1 VDERVI
7 ARRYRIVRQIGAGGM
22 GSVHEA
28 VDQTTEQRVALKL
41 IEAEISKDPTMM
53 RRFEREARAA
63 GTLDTPHIVKLL
75 DAGVDQDGGVP
86 FLVMEFLQGEDVHA
100 LVSRLG
106 PLPPELALRIAAQGC
121 LGLSKAH
128 EARIVH
134 RDIKPANFF
143 LAHVSPRAPQSSA
156 GPGDERILKLLD
168 FGIAKIT
175 RDPNESHAE
184 TAGLTRTG
192 SLLGSPLYMSP
203 EQARGSKEVDQ
214 RADVWSMGV
223 VLYQMLTGHTPHED
237 TTALGELIIS
247 ICTEEPPPVQ
257 QLSPWVPPDIAA
269 IAHHAMRF
277 DPNARYQSGAE
288 MLEAIRAHLPN
299 GFAIVEGALRGLAEG
314 DRGRVQPRL
323 VTAPDTPMRRSG
335 AVTAR
340 TGPDADEK
348 TSGTSLEGL
357 GGTLGDASS
366 PAPRT
371 SPART
376 WGVPIAVGVAV
387 AVALVGGAALR
398 FGRGSA
404 DAKPATPSDSASA
417 LPQPVVTPAEPKART
432 VKLVVLPSEATVE
445 VDGTP
450 ATVIDGAVEVVG
462 ALGSVHK
469 VRVKSGAA
477 EVLREVAISEQGA
490 LPPKIEAAAAP
501 TAEPPKP
508 PVPTTA
514 PKPLGKAGPTPP
526 PLRTDR

>member
-1 VDERVI
+1 
-7 ARRYRIVRQIGAGGM
+7 
-22 GSVHEA
+22 
-28 VDQTTEQRVALKL
+28 
-41 IEAEISKDPTMM
+41 
-53 RRFEREARAA
+53 
-63 GTLDTPHIVKLL
+63 
-75 DAGVDQDGGVP
+75 
-86 FLVMEFLQGEDVHA
+86 MEFLEGEDVHT
-100 LVSRLG
+100 LVRRLG

-121 LGLSKAH
+121 FGLSFAH

-143 LAHVSPRAPQSSA
+143 LARGSGH
-156 GPGDERILKLLD
+156 ERILKLLD

-257 QLSPWVPPDIAA
+257 QFSPWVPPHIAE

-299 GFAIVEGALRGLAEG
+299 GFAIVDSALRGIAEG
-314 DRGRVQPRL
+314 DRGHVQPRL
-323 VTAPDTPMRRSG
+323 VTQPDTPMRRSG
-335 AVTAR
+335 AAIAR
-340 TGPDADEK
+340 TGPDPQPQS
-348 TSGTSLEGL
+348 SGTSLEGL

-366 PAPRT
+366 PAPRP
-371 SPART
+371 SSGRT
-376 WGVPIAVGVAV
+376 WGVPIAVGAAV
-387 AVALVGGAALR
+387 AIALVGGAALR
-398 FGRGSA
+398 FGRGSV
-404 DAKPATPSDSASA
+404 DAKSLPAAPGDGASAS
-417 LPQPVVTPAEPKART
+417 PQPVVTPAEPKART
-432 VKLVVLPSEATVE
+432 VKLVVFPSEATVE
-445 VDGTP
+445 VDGAL

-469 VRVKSGAA
+469 VRVKSGDA

-490 LPPKIEAAAAP
+490 LPPKIEVAKAAAT
-501 TAEPPKP
+501 TAEAPKP
-508 PVPTTA
+508 PTPTTA
-514 PKPLGKAGPTPP
+514 PKPLGKGPPAPP